1 MNMSNKVYVN
11 EIWTYGFDNKGE
23 MFMVIRVENEVVTI
37 RSLSKPEKNP
47 VAMSIKVL
55 LKCMKYVQ

>member
-1 MNMSNKVYVN
+1 MSNKVYVN

-23 MFMVIRVENEVVTI
+23 MFMIIKVENEQATI
-37 RSLSKPEKNP
+37 RSLKNP
-47 VAMSIKVL
+47 EDDPITMSIKVL